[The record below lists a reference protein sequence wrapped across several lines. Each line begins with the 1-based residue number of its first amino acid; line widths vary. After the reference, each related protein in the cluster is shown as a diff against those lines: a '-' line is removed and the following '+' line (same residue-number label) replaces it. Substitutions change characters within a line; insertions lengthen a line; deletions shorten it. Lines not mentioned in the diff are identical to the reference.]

1 MYSTGMSARDGLG
14 ATGIYFFRL
23 GEGVQIMN
31 EIEIGTLNEEKKM
44 VLASI
49 RSSFQERPADAKKAS
64 EKINGSAAA
73 GTRS

>member
-1 MYSTGMSARDGLG
+1 
-14 ATGIYFFRL
+14 
-23 GEGVQIMN
+23 MN
-31 EIEIGTLNEEKKM
+31 EIDIGTLNEEKKM

-64 EKINGSAAA
+64 EKINGSAV